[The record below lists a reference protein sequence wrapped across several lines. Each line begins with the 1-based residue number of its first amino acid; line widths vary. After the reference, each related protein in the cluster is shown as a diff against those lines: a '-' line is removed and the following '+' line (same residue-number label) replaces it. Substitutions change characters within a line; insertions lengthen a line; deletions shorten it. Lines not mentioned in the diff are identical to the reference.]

1 MHRLAWLFLPSAE
14 SVSFAI
20 RCCVSVALVLY
31 LAFWLQLDNAYW
43 AFINVAIL
51 IQPLPG
57 FLVVRAFS
65 RLLGTFVAGVISI
78 VLVALFAQS
87 YVLFCVSLVVWVSL
101 MVFCASLFRNNLSY
115 GFVLAGYVTMI
126 VGVRAMADPDTVF
139 SVAVARTAETGLAA
153 VVAAFVSVLLAPGVT
168 ARKYLEARVAAMK
181 AMGRQFRRIGCGPDE
196 RDAGQGV
203 GHGDPT
209 APHPLLHE
217 LVSKTLALEQTRQYA
232 RYDEPAFSEYDRLAR
247 RLDYELLALVSSMAS
262 LQVYLG
268 KFGSRVDVGPL
279 RKLDDAAALL
289 ARDPNDTGPIKHA
302 FGQAYNAI
310 LADARADRGND
321 ARRSLVDWVIISR
334 ALDLANRMRAA
345 VIKHGML
352 LAERGAGTA
361 RASRRNEFSAPVSLR
376 ESLRTTVRAGTA
388 IAVGAAIWAT
398 HNDPALSGMMVL
410 LAVLTTLFAL
420 GDNPVAGA
428 RGFAIGSVCAFVS
441 AFVANFVL
449 LPAVNGFV
457 MLMVVLLPFV
467 FVAGLAMAT
476 PSLAL
481 VGRISLVQ
489 FALLVNPANGSRQD
503 FITFAEAFMGISLA
517 VILALVAFSLILP
530 VSPRGLLRERLAGMF
545 GELAKGF
552 TGSRERFETRIYD
565 RLLRLPVAADQ
576 GETHVSARQAAFSA
590 VNMGLEARSLRVM
603 AGHAGFAAGT
613 QAAVQDLLAEL
624 EALFRHG
631 YPAVDDVF
639 SVQTRAN
646 TLAQRLLK
654 ESLVFTPRRRLR
666 HGVRA
671 GVAAELVAAALAD
684 YGMARENADGTRI
697 RLGASDRVV

>member
-1 MHRLAWLFLPSAE
+1 MNRLAWLFLPGGE

-20 RCCVSVALVLY
+20 RCCVSVAVVLY

-65 RLLGTFVAGVISI
+65 RLLGTFVAGVVSI

-87 YVLFCVSLVVWVSL
+87 YTLFCVGLVGWVSL

-168 ARKYLEARVAAMK
+168 ARKYLQARVGAMK
-181 AMGRQFRRIGCGPDE
+181 AMGRQLGRMHGGAASKPG
-196 RDAGQGV
+196 AGGASE
-203 GHGDPT
+203 T
-209 APHPLLHE
+209 PHPELHE
-217 LVSKTLALEQTRQYA
+217 LVNKTLSLEQTRQYA

-247 RLDYELLALVSSMAS
+247 RLDYELLALVSGMAS

-268 KFGSRVDVGPL
+268 KFGGRVDRGPL
-279 RKLDDAAALL
+279 RRLNEAAALL
-289 ARDPNDTGPIKHA
+289 EKNPNDTGAIKRA

-310 LADARADRGND
+310 LADARADRNND

-352 LAERGAGTA
+352 LAERGTG
-361 RASRRNEFSAPVSLR
+361 ASRRARRSEFSAPVSLR
-376 ESLRTTVRAGTA
+376 ESCRTTIRAGTA

-428 RGFAIGSVCAFVS
+428 RGFGIGSVCAFVA

-457 MLMVVLLPFV
+457 MLMIVILPFV

-503 FITFAEAFMGISLA
+503 FVTFAEAFMGIGLA

-603 AGHAGFAAGT
+603 ARHAAFETAT
-613 QAAVQDLLAEL
+613 QTAVHDLLAEL

-631 YPAVDDVF
+631 YPALDAVF
-639 SVQTRAN
+639 SVQARAN
-646 TLAQRLLK
+646 ALAQRLMREALGF
-654 ESLVFTPRRRLR
+654 SPRRRLR

-671 GVAAELVAAALAD
+671 AVAAELVAAALAD
-684 YGMARENADGTRI
+684 YGMARENADGDRI
-697 RLGASDRVV
+697 RLGESDRVV